1 MKRLFQLTSGRN
13 SLDMSRVVDNI
24 TKFRISH
31 FEYSGND
38 KAIHVAVGSYSKNFD
53 ETNSLHYTLFLYCH
67 ANSSVT
73 FLPQTDSEGWF
84 AVSSGLHS
92 IDLNVYENA
101 VLATSLTKCY
111 IEIEFE

>member
-31 FEYSGND
+31 FEYSGSD
-38 KAIHVAVGSYSKNFD
+38 KAIHVSVGNYSKNYD
-53 ETNSLHYTLFLYCH
+53 ETNNLHYTLFFYCH
-67 ANSSVT
+67 ASSSVT
-73 FLPQTDSEGWF
+73 YLPQTDHAGWF
-84 AVSSGLHS
+84 LVSNGLHN

-101 VLATSLTKCY
+101 ALATSLTKCY